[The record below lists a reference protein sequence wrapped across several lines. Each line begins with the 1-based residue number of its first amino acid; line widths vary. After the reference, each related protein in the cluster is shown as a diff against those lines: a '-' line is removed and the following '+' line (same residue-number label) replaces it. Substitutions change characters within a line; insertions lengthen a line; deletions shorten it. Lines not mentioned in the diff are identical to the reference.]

1 MKKSMSMTRT
11 KNKSN
16 IEDAFLYKSVFL
28 MKKIKLY
35 PFRFFF
41 FFFHMDFTDEIYNTN
56 ILSNEYNIS
65 I

>member
-16 IEDAFLYKSVFL
+16 IEGRFF

-35 PFRFFF
+35 PFRFFSKA
-41 FFFHMDFTDEIYNTN
+41 FHMDFTDEIYNTN